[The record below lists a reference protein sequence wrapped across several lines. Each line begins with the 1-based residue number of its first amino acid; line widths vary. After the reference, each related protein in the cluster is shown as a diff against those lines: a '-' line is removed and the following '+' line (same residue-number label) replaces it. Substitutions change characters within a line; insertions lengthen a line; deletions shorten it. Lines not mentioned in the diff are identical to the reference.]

1 MQQKIDASYDE
12 IERLEYEIKKCKKKL
27 ASLKKG
33 VQGTENVK
41 KILKNFPRL
50 YEEMDCFEKREMYRY
65 FIKRIDLFPEEQSDG
80 KIIKS
85 ITFNFPVFYGDEE
98 EETTLVERF
107 TSGDK
112 PDEEIEFTIDCSD
125 MKPTVAEAKATY
137 AQIRAYVM
145 EHNGLKVPSLY
156 IAQVKRK
163 YGIELGKAYNK
174 PEEPKNHVPKCPKE
188 KELAIIDALKAY
200 RMLDEGTEYKEDA
213 VE

>member
-1 MQQKIDASYDE
+1 MPEHDNP
-12 IERLEYEIKKCKKKL
+12 
-27 ASLKKG
+27 G
-33 VQGTENVK
+33 ENSEADK
-41 KILKNFPRL
+41 DSS
-50 YEEMDCFEKREMYRY
+50 EENRVTG
-65 FIKRIDLFPEEQSDG
+65 EEQEATS
-80 KIIKS
+80 
-85 ITFNFPVFYGDEE
+85 N
-98 EETTLVERF
+98 
-107 TSGDK
+107 SGDK